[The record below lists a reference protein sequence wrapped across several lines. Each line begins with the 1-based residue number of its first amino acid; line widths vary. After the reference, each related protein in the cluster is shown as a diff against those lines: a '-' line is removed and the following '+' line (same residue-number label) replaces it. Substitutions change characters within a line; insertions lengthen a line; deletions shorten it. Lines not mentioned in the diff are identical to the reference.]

1 VTALSVQTAGA
12 LLILVSYATQLYTQD
27 ANGQS
32 KLNLV
37 NNLVGSAMV
46 AATSIGPRQW
56 GTVLLESTWAA
67 IAAVFLIRAV
77 LAARHSADP
86 VCRQTTISL
95 VSKDKQTNTDHK

>member
-1 VTALSVQTAGA
+1 MTVLSVQTAGA
-12 LLILVSYATQLYTQD
+12 LLILVSYVTHLYTQD
-27 ANGQS
+27 AHEQS

-67 IAAVFLIRAV
+67 IAALFLIRAV
-77 LAARHSADP
+77 LATRHSADP
-86 VCRQTTISL
+86 VGRRTTTSL
-95 VSKDKQTNTDHK
+95 VSKDRQTITDHK